1 MISCPNCGG
10 NPRFDIASQ
19 KLLCSNCGSY
29 FDVESFPEEQSG
41 ANMQTVS
48 GEYTGEPG
56 KMQVKIYTCSQCGGE
71 LMSMDTDATAFC
83 SYCGSHQILEERLSM
98 QERPKRII
106 PFKITKDDCK
116 KAYEKRLKRSLFAPR
131 ELKDPAY
138 IDEFRSIYMPYWYYD
153 FSQKGNISLSAT
165 TESRSGNYKIID
177 SYKLSVDADNY
188 YNGITHDASTSFDDK
203 MSESLAPYD
212 TRQTVPFSTSYLSGF
227 YADIPDVEKTTYQLE
242 SAMVAAR
249 ETLDRIGDFKEFS
262 PYTMKEMNDIQTV
275 DRTLTKASLVESAML
290 PVWFL
295 SYRKD
300 DRVAYAAIN
309 GQTGKMTAD
318 IPIDPKRY
326 LLGVG
331 IVAAVI
337 WIILQTFNIASL
349 RGIVLAVV
357 FGAMAG
363 TLVYGMIL
371 YKLQEDINNREW
383 ENHMRERFLKKKEK
397 AENSEED
404 TEEDKEKKKRGRK
417 KNSNIPVKSKG
428 ALGIMGTAI
437 FWGVLLIAAGVT
449 KLFDVEWL
457 IAAEPVIAAAYVYLA
472 FDDTHIKRGKISN
485 FALCAATVIGTLVWF
500 FNPYIDILYYGS
512 CILMMAGVVWCF
524 FDALYYYNQLMTRP
538 LPQFNKKGGDDR
550 A

>member
-19 KLLCSNCGSY
+19 KLLCPNCGSF

-41 ANMQTVS
+41 AETQTVS
-48 GEYTGEPG
+48 GDFAGKPD

-116 KAYEKRLKRSLFAPR
+116 KEYAKRLKRSLFAPK
-131 ELKDPAY
+131 ELKDPTY

-153 FSQKGNISLSAT
+153 FTQKGNISLSAT
-165 TESRSGNYKIID
+165 TESRSGDYKIIN
-177 SYKLSVDADNY
+177 SFNLSVDADNR

-203 MSESLAPYD
+203 MSESLAPFD
-212 TRQTVPFSTSYLSGF
+212 ARQTVPFSTSYLSGF
-227 YADIPDVEKTTYQLE
+227 YADIPDVEKTTYQTE
-242 SAMVAAR
+242 SALIAAK
-249 ETLDRIGDFKEFS
+249 ETIDRIGDFKEFS
-262 PYTMKEMNDIQTV
+262 PYTMKELSDNQTV
-275 DRTLTKASLVESAML
+275 ERTLTKADAVDSAMF

-318 IPIDPKRY
+318 IPIDQKRY
-326 LLGVG
+326 LIGVA
-331 IVAAVI
+331 IVAVVI
-337 WIILQTFNIASL
+337 WLILQTFNIASL
-349 RGIVLAVV
+349 QGIVLAVV

-371 YKLQEDINNREW
+371 YKLLEDIKNREW
-383 ENHMRERFLKKKEK
+383 EMHMHERFLKKQQEKENP
-397 AENSEED
+397 ELEEG
-404 TEEDKEKKKRGRK
+404 EKKKKGKK
-417 KNSNIPVKSKG
+417 KNKIIPQKSSG
-428 ALGIMGTAI
+428 ALGIFGTFI
-437 FWGVLLIAAGVT
+437 FWLALLVGVGVIKLFDFEWLIFVEPIIAAG
-449 KLFDVEWL
+449 
-457 IAAEPVIAAAYVYLA
+457 YVHLA
-472 FDDTHIKRGKISN
+472 FDGEHLKRGKISN
-485 FALCAATVIGTLVWF
+485 FALCAATVIGSLVWF
-500 FNPYIDILYYGS
+500 FNPYIDSLYYGS